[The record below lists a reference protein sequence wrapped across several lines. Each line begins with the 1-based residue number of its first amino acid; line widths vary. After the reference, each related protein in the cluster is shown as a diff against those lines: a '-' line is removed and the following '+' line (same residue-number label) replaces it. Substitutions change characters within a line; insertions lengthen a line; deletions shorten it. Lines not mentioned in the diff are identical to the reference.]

1 MKAQNKSAYI
11 IYRISKAEETLLA
24 AKELAQQKFWNSSV
38 NRLYYASF
46 YAVGALLFRDGIVS
60 KSHSGIKSA
69 FFQYYIKTQK
79 IDIKFS
85 QLYSDLLDWRQKGD
99 YSDFFDFSE
108 KDVTPLIEPVEE
120 LIKEIKLLLKID

>member
-1 MKAQNKSAYI
+1 MDF
-11 IYRISKAEETLLA
+11 T
-24 AKELAQQKFWNSSV
+24 
-38 NRLYYASF
+38 RL
-46 YAVGALLFRDGIVS
+46 VV
-60 KSHSGIKSA
+60 
-69 FFQYYIKTQK
+69 IKTQK

-85 QLYSDLLDWRQKGD
+85 QLYSDLFDWRQKGD